1 MYCIFLLCNLPRPET
16 EPRLGPRVTNVIEG
30 KGSFTNTS
38 KTMKETVISSAV
50 NGASTASSAQ
60 STNSYM
66 QYTQY
71 RNHQG
76 HGWAA
81 EDANAMADRLAG
93 KRVEQVGTDNSC
105 NGADRIV
112 NGVEIQ
118 TKYCASARE
127 SVNAAFQDCKYR
139 YDGMKLEVPKD
150 QYEEAVKL
158 MAEKIRSGQVPG
170 VTDPAVA
177 RDMVVKGSCSYQ
189 EAKNIAKAGNID
201 SIKFDM
207 KTQTVTCGLT
217 CGISFVLS
225 YANSVRNGKKH
236 KEALK
241 EASIQAAK
249 NGATSMVIG
258 VGTQQLLRT
267 CVGRNIAT
275 SATHASRAVIN
286 ATCKT
291 RIGQKI
297 VEKTAST
304 LIGKQVAGQT
314 AKNIL
319 AKGMRTNMVT
329 GGIMLAAQTVPDAVK
344 VCQGKMSKGQ
354 FCENVASNTAG
365 IGGGYAGATIGAAIG
380 SALLPG
386 VGTVVGGFIGGI
398 GGGIAGSSTV
408 RSICSWFR

>member
-1 MYCIFLLCNLPRPET
+1 
-16 EPRLGPRVTNVIEG
+16 
-30 KGSFTNTS
+30 
-38 KTMKETVISSAV
+38 MKKAEISSTV

-71 RNHQG
+71 RNRQA

-93 KRVEQVGTDNSC
+93 KRVDQVGRTNIC

-118 TKYCASARE
+118 TKYCASAQE
-127 SVNAAFQDCKYR
+127 SINSAFQNCKYR

-158 MAEKIRSGQVPG
+158 MADKIRLGQVNG
-170 VTDPAVA
+170 VTDTRVA
-177 RDMVVKGSCSYQ
+177 KEIVVKGNCTYQ
-189 EAKNIAKAGNID
+189 EAKNIAKAGNLD
-201 SIKFDM
+201 SIKFDI
-207 KTQTVTCGLT
+207 KTQAVTCGLT

-225 YANSVRNGKKH
+225 YANSVRNGQSH
-236 KEALK
+236 KQALK
-241 EASIQAAK
+241 EASMQAA
-249 NGATSMVIG
+249 NSGVTSMIVG

-267 CVGRNIAT
+267 SVGRSIAT
-275 SATHASRAVIN
+275 SVTHASRAAIN
-286 ATCKT
+286 AVCKT
-291 RIGQKI
+291 QVGQKAI
-297 VEKTAST
+297 EKTASA

-314 AKNIL
+314 AKNVL
-319 AKGMRTNMVT
+319 TKGMRTNMVT
-329 GGIMLAAQTVPDAVK
+329 GGVMLVAQTVPDVVK

-365 IGGGYAGATIGAAIG
+365 IGGGYAGATVGAAIG
-380 SALLPG
+380 SAIFPG
-386 VGTVVGGFIGGI
+386 VGTVIGGFIGGI
-398 GGGIAGSSTV
+398 GGGIAGSSVV
-408 RSICSWFR
+408 RGICSLFR